1 MSDASELKGLG
12 GWLIIIGI
20 GLFMSPITIVIE
32 LGPIFYSILAD
43 GVIPALSNPL
53 SEFYNPLLLLLIF
66 GELVINFLMTV
77 VSVYL
82 IYLFFSKHYQFPKV
96 YIAVTI
102 ISVIILPLDAWL
114 GSLVFP
120 NQPFFDEESWKYF
133 YKSIAAAMIW
143 IPYMLMS
150 QRVKATFVEK
160 RPENQLQP
168 TTAAI
173 G

>member
-1 MSDASELKGLG
+1 MSDTSELKGLG

-20 GLFMSPITIVIE
+20 GVCMSPIGIIVE
-32 LGPIFYSILAD
+32 LGPMYYSILAE

-53 SEFYNPLLLLLIF
+53 SEFYNPLLVLLIF
-66 GELVINFLMTV
+66 GELVINSLMAV

-102 ISVIILPLDAWL
+102 ISVIIFPLDAWL

-120 NQPFFDEESWKYF
+120 NQPLFDDETLKYF
-133 YKSIAAAMIW
+133 FRSLVAAMIW
-143 IPYMLMS
+143 IPYMLVS
-150 QRVKATFVEK
+150 ERVKATFVEK

-168 TTAAI
+168 TTDTI

>member
-1 MSDASELKGLG
+1 MSDTSELKGLG

-20 GLFMSPITIVIE
+20 GLFMSPISIVVE
-32 LGPIFYSILAD
+32 LGPMYYSILAD
-43 GVIPALSNPL
+43 GVIPAITNPL
-53 SEFYNPLLLLLIF
+53 SEFYNPLLMLLIF
-66 GELVINFLMTV
+66 GELVINSLMAV

-102 ISVIILPLDAWL
+102 ISVIIFPLDAWL

-120 NQPFFDEESWKYF
+120 NQPLFDDETLKYF
-133 YKSIAAAMIW
+133 FRSLVAAMIW
-143 IPYMLMS
+143 IPYMLVS
-150 QRVKATFVEK
+150 ERVKATFVEK
-160 RPENQLQP
+160 RPENQLQA
-168 TTAAI
+168 TIDTI